1 MKKTY
6 TKKQI
11 TEAIAYWQKKLEEMN
26 ESKYFSGVVKINVY
40 DVNFADGGTETDV
53 VQQKYRNVQFGVDI
67 NKNLANQIENWFY
80 DNAGIIPISYK
91 FKTVDAVRCKNYDKL
106 DSYPV

>member
-1 MKKTY
+1 MKKQY

-40 DVNFADGGTETDV
+40 DVNFADGGTETD
-53 VQQKYRNVQFGVDI
+53 I
-67 NKNLANQIENWFY
+67 A
-80 DNAGIIPISYK
+80 
-91 FKTVDAVRCKNYDKL
+91 
-106 DSYPV
+106 